1 MVNSLNVIGLE
12 AWTIESIPLI
22 EYVILA
28 IKYAISAIS
37 LMTIG
42 MQKWRRVGLHKIRW
56 AHSMSYQSP
65 ILGVGGHMIR
75 FNAVIALAT
84 SYLCLFSFAVNGQ
97 DRFANVTI
105 QTIPVVGNISM
116 LVGQGGNIGVSAG
129 SDGILIIDD
138 QFAPLAGRI
147 KAAIMELGS
156 DTPKFLLNTHFHGD
170 HTGGNADFG
179 ADSVIV
185 AHENVRLRM
194 VAGDQPAVA
203 LPVVTYEDDVSI
215 HFNGESITL
224 IHMPRGHTDTDS
236 VVYFE
241 DSNVIHMGDH
251 FFNGGFPF
259 VDLVNGGTVQGYLTN
274 LEKVLSWIGD
284 DTSVIPG
291 HGSLASKSDLMNF
304 YNVVRDTSVEIRI
317 KKSQRM
323 SVEDIVGEGLGPD
336 YESWGQ
342 GFIDEEAW
350 IQTVF
355 NSYPR

>member
-1 MVNSLNVIGLE
+1 MKKS
-12 AWTIESIPLI
+12 
-22 EYVILA
+22 
-28 IKYAISAIS
+28 
-37 LMTIG
+37 
-42 MQKWRRVGLHKIRW
+42 
-56 AHSMSYQSP
+56 
-65 ILGVGGHMIR
+65 
-75 FNAVIALAT
+75 NAAVALLP
-84 SYLCLFSFAVNGQ
+84 LCLGLLSVTAYGQ

-105 QTIPVVGNISM
+105 ETIPVAGNISM

-147 KAAIMELGS
+147 KAAIAELGS

-194 VAGDQPAVA
+194 AANDQPAIA
-203 LPVVTYEDDVSI
+203 LPVVTYDDDVSI
-215 HFNGESITL
+215 NFNGESITL

-259 VDLVNGGTVQGYLTN
+259 VDLNNGGTVQGYLNN

-284 DTSVIPG
+284 DTAVIPG
-291 HGSLASKSDLMNF
+291 HGSLANKADLLNF
-304 YNVVRDTSVEIRI
+304 YNVVKDTSIEIRV

-323 SVEDIVGEGLGPD
+323 SANEIVAEGLGPD

-342 GFIDEEAW
+342 GFINEEAW